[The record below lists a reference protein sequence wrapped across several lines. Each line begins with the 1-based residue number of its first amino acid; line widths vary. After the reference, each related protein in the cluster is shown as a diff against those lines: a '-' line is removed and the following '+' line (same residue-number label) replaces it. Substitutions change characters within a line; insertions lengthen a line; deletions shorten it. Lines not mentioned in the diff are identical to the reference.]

1 MSSSLGAGGQRGIW
15 RGRGAGAVGAAGV
28 AVRGGSSA
36 RGRGGAKRP
45 RDAAAVKPHGD
56 PDADSALLIP
66 LSDTRRA
73 KVFAMHSGV
82 GALLDIR
89 EMYVKEGL
97 PYKLPGT
104 KGISLTIAQVE
115 KLIDAGPA
123 ILAQMRALAASGAS
137 TAQKASSAAPAAES
151 EDDSDED
158 SE

>member
-15 RGRGAGAVGAAGV
+15 RGRGAGAVGAAGA
-28 AVRGGSSA
+28 AVRGGASA

-45 RDAAAVKPHGD
+45 RDASAPKPHGD

-66 LSDTRRA
+66 LSDSRRA

-89 EMYVKEGL
+89 EMYAKEGL

-123 ILAQMRALAASGAS
+123 ILAQRRALAASGA
-137 TAQKASSAAPAAES
+137 TAQKASASSAAAES
-151 EDDSDED
+151 EDESDDD